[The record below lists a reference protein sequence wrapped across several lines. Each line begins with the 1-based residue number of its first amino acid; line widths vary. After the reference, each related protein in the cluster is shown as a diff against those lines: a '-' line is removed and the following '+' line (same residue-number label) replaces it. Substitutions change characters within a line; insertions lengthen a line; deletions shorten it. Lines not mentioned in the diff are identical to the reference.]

1 VNLGGK
7 TNNEAIRAALKET
20 LRYGLFVGTYAGV
33 FCTVDE
39 TIAAIGGCRRTARWR
54 SLVAGA
60 VAGPSLLITGRKT
73 RHTSM
78 AIYILLRAAVLAARC
93 GIKNERAGSL
103 CRPLSWKHGD
113 TFLMCLSSSQILSAW
128 ILKPDSLPS
137 SYISFLNKHGGKDI
151 SIVKGF
157 KELALKIEP
166 FTALKA
172 IEEHY
177 KSTGVDLQLDPQM
190 SIPCKMIH
198 GNQGCV
204 PHLFSFLGPAY
215 LRSLP
220 VYIPVYFV
228 PALLVHRQGLFA
240 RPFPILWKSLIGT
253 ARSSLFLAVYCA
265 SAW

>member
-113 TFLMCLSSSQILSAW
+113 TFLMCLSSSQIL
-128 ILKPDSLPS
+128 
-137 SYISFLNKHGGKDI
+137 
-151 SIVKGF
+151 
-157 KELALKIEP
+157 
-166 FTALKA
+166 
-172 IEEHY
+172 
-177 KSTGVDLQLDPQM
+177 
-190 SIPCKMIH
+190 
-198 GNQGCV
+198 
-204 PHLFSFLGPAY
+204 
-215 LRSLP
+215 
-220 VYIPVYFV
+220 
-228 PALLVHRQGLFA
+228 
-240 RPFPILWKSLIGT
+240 
-253 ARSSLFLAVYCA
+253 
-265 SAW
+265 

>member
-1 VNLGGK
+1 LESIFG
-7 TNNEAIRAALKET
+7 
-20 LRYGLFVGTYAGV
+20 
-33 FCTVDE
+33 
-39 TIAAIGGCRRTARWR
+39 RTARWR

-190 SIPCKMIH
+190 SIPCKVMTTPLLHKQPIILYSNH
-198 GNQGCV
+198 LHLCTLWLEAVCVEDQFSHFCTFALGCF
-204 PHLFSFLGPAY
+204 H
-215 LRSLP
+215 
-220 VYIPVYFV
+220 
-228 PALLVHRQGLFA
+228 
-240 RPFPILWKSLIGT
+240 ILCSI
-253 ARSSLFLAVYCA
+253 
-265 SAW
+265 